1 MNLPT
6 FMNSPLAW
14 GALAFC
20 IPLILHILNR
30 SRYKRIEWGAM
41 HLLESVVKV
50 NHRRFQIEQ
59 LLLLLVRCTIPALLA
74 FTLAKPVLTGAQA
87 PAGKSP
93 VSLAILLDT
102 SYSMSAVDGDSTR
115 FAEAIDAACAVVEA
129 APRGSEISVIQT
141 GGAATLL
148 FDRPVFDAK
157 AVVRRLRTLQAD
169 FGASDMQQSLDT
181 GMATLAGMTHA
192 RRELIIVSDFQPADW
207 QSGNPAASVQQQVA
221 AMSVKPE
228 LTLLQIG
235 REAKDNVS
243 VDSMEFSKRPLG
255 VGQQLAIRANLRNH
269 GNTSRDR
276 IRVIL
281 TVDGAEQSVTQV
293 ALAASA
299 STQTLF
305 TCEFD
310 SPGSHIIKV
319 KLTVDDS
326 LQADNQ
332 YAAAVTVWDTIDVL
346 LVDGQPSSEPLKSET
361 DFLSVALTPYTFG
374 RMKLSDL
381 VQTRTVSYKSN
392 LKNEFESRPQ
402 VVVLANVPRLTEA
415 QANELRD
422 YVDSGGAVLI
432 CAGSQ
437 IESKWY
443 NKSLHRQR
451 DLLPAEFGQ
460 PKGQFD
466 EQGQSARIL
475 AQHFDH
481 PALQFFNE
489 PANGDL
495 SAAEIR
501 QWFELKVP
509 NSQLTEIDGE
519 STGASQSS
527 PRRLPPGINPN
538 SHQSHFASSMATVIA
553 FRTASLNNSLLA
565 VPDERLP
572 ATSLPIVLAQLDNGD
587 PLLVEK
593 KFGDGSV
600 IQLAT
605 ACDADWSDLPMRPF
619 YVPLMQQLVTTMA
632 TQLTPPR
639 NIMTGEPAVALF
651 AGPKPESPDP
661 AVIDTQDLQLTTPT
675 GFRRTV
681 RTSLQGNRIMA
692 RFDST
697 TRPGAYSLQTPD
709 AETIHFVANTSRS
722 ESELGLLDQK
732 QIASLAATMGA
743 NVVKSPAQYLE
754 QDRLRRNGW
763 EIWRYVLAALLAF
776 LFLELLLQQRFSRV
790 RT

>member
-6 FMNSPLAW
+6 FMNTPLAW

-20 IPLILHILNR
+20 IPLVLHILNR

-50 NHRRFQIEQ
+50 NHKRFQIEQ

-93 VSLAILLDT
+93 VSLAILMDT
-102 SYSMSAVDGDSTR
+102 SYSMSAADGDSTR

-129 APRGSEISVIQT
+129 APRGSELSVIQT
-141 GGAATLL
+141 GGAATPL

-207 QSGNPAASVQQQVA
+207 QTGNPAARVQQQVA

-235 REAKDNVS
+235 REAKDNIS

-276 IRVIL
+276 VRAIL
-281 TVDGAEQSVTQV
+281 TIDGAEQSVTQV
-293 ALAASA
+293 TLAANA

-310 SPGSHIIKV
+310 SPGSHIVEV
-319 KLTVDDS
+319 KISVDDS
-326 LQADNQ
+326 LQADNR

-392 LKNEFESRPQ
+392 LKNEFESQPQ

-422 YVDSGGAVLI
+422 YVESGGAVLI

-437 IESKWY
+437 IDSEWY

-451 DLLPAEFGQ
+451 ALLPAEFGQ
-460 PKGQFD
+460 PKGQIN

-501 QWFELKVP
+501 QWFELNVP

-527 PRRLPPGINPN
+527 PRKLPNISSN
-538 SHQSHFASSMATVIA
+538 SQQSNFVSSMASVIA
-553 FRTASLNNSLLA
+553 LRTASLNSSLLA
-565 VPDERLP
+565 VPDERP
-572 ATSLPIVLAQLDNGD
+572 TATSLPIVLAQLDNGD

-651 AGPKPESPDP
+651 ATPTTESPDP
-661 AVIDTQDLQLTTPT
+661 AVSDTHDLQLTTPT

-692 RFDST
+692 RFDGT
-697 TRPGAYSLQTPD
+697 TRPGAYSLQTPG
-709 AETIHFVANTSRS
+709 AETIHFIANTSRT
-722 ESELGLLDQK
+722 ESEIGLLDQK
-732 QIASLAATMGA
+732 QLASIATTMGA
-743 NVVKSPAQYLE
+743 NIVESPAQYLE

-763 EIWRYVLAALLAF
+763 AIWRYVLAALLAF